1 MGLRIAFRFQRG
13 EPNNVGGRHV
23 RRRGAPSV
31 HPFLIANGDMI
42 HKKSTY
48 TVAVIGA
55 TGAVGR
61 ETLDILDQRQFPL
74 ESLRLFASK
83 RSAGEVLTCHG
94 REWRVEELT
103 PEGPFTGIDMA
114 FISATDTIS
123 REYGPRLAQSGIVV
137 IDDSAVF
144 RMDADVP
151 LVVPEVNA
159 EALPDATKCL
169 IAIPNCTTTPLVM
182 VLKPILDAV
191 GIKRVVVTTFQSVSG
206 TGSAAMDELMDQ
218 TKAVLSFR
226 EVKAE
231 VYPHQI
237 AFNCLPHIG
246 SFGQG
251 GECSEEVKIVRETQ
265 KILGTPALRVTA
277 TTVRVPVLRCHSEAV
292 NIETERPLSANE
304 ARALLS
310 GMSGVVVFDDPV
322 RKLYPMPLDAA
333 GRDEVFVGRIRED
346 LSITNGLNLWLVSDN
361 LRKGAAL
368 NAIQIAETLIARV

>member
-1 MGLRIAFRFQRG
+1 MSG
-13 EPNNVGGRHV
+13 
-23 RRRGAPSV
+23 SV
-31 HPFLIANGDMI
+31 V
-42 HKKSTY
+42 KKKATY

-61 ETLDILDQRQFPL
+61 ESLDILEERRFPL
-74 ESLRLFASK
+74 ETLRLFASK
-83 RSAGEVLTCHG
+83 RSAGESLSCQG
-94 REWRVEELT
+94 REWTIEELT
-103 PEGPFTGIDMA
+103 PRGPFQGIDFA
-114 FISATDTIS
+114 FISATDAVS
-123 REYGPRLAQSGIVV
+123 REYGPRLGEAGVVV

-159 EALPDATKCL
+159 RAMDSAGRRI

-182 VLKPILDAV
+182 VLKPLHEAAT
-191 GIKRVVVTTFQSVSG
+191 IKRVVVTTFQSVSG
-206 TGSAAMDELMDQ
+206 TGAAAMAELLDQ
-218 TKAVLSFR
+218 TKALLSFK

-246 SFGQG
+246 SFGEG
-251 GECSEEVKIVRETQ
+251 GDCSEETKIVNETR
-265 KILGTPALRVTA
+265 KILEAPGMRITA
-277 TTVRVPVLRCHSEAV
+277 TTVRVPVMRCHSEAV
-292 NIETERPLSANE
+292 NIETERPLKPNE

-310 GMSGVVVFDDPV
+310 ATPGVIVFDDPV

-333 GRDEVFVGRIRED
+333 GKDEVFVGRIRED
-346 LSITNGLNLWLVSDN
+346 HSVANGLNLWLVSDN

-368 NAIQIAETLIARV
+368 NAVQIAEALIAKAF